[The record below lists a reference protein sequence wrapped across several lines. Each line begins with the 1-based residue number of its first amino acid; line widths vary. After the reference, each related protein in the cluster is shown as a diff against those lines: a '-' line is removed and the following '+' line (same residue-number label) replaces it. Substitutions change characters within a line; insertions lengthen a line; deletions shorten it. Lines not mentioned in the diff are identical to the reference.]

1 MENSPHRS
9 RSSSA
14 KKRRT
19 SRSMSSS
26 FSNRA
31 LHNSSSKR
39 SRGSPSSASPT
50 TPETLP
56 LGLGFEVPKKPD
68 RKIPAIRVPMALRAD
83 VASAVKRKHDTEGL
97 RLLEQHSAIES
108 ELKKQKHDM
117 HKLEVEMGKTK
128 RKHEELMESAAETT
142 DHNIKRTLRATTRE
156 LSKME
161 IAVDKKQEKLEEMV
175 HAENEDYKKLMMHR
189 KRVEPFNGRIEYLK
203 TIARKKNN
211 VVKLPNGKKVT
222 YETLPSNL
230 KLLSRRHERIGGK
243 KTRKYKGRQRPP
255 YF

>member
-14 KKRRT
+14 KKQRT

-26 FSNRA
+26 SSSRA
-31 LHNSSSKR
+31 SHNSSSKR

-50 TPETLP
+50 VMP

-68 RKIPAIRVPMALRAD
+68 RKIPAIRVPMALRTD
-83 VASAVKRKHDTEGL
+83 IASAIKRKHDQEGL
-97 RLLEQHSAIES
+97 RLLEEHSAIES

-117 HKLEVEMGKTK
+117 NKLEVEMGKTK
-128 RKHEELMESAAETT
+128 RKHEELMESAAESA

-161 IAVDKKQEKLEEMV
+161 TEVDEKQEKLEKIIRE
-175 HAENEDYKKLMMHR
+175 ENEDYKKLMMHR
-189 KRVEPFNGRIEYLK
+189 KRFQPFNGKI
-203 TIARKKNN
+203 
-211 VVKLPNGKKVT
+211 
-222 YETLPSNL
+222 LPSNL
-230 KLLSRRHERIGGK
+230 KLLSRRHQRIGGR
-243 KTRKYKGRQRPP
+243 KTRKHKGSRRSPL
-255 YF
+255 FLT